1 MGSWYEMIKCINKT
15 FYTLEGFEHLV
26 HKAYDNDSETQITF
40 VESFESDI
48 KELIEVLDAEKICHE
63 RLDGVLSPEFL
74 LVLKY
79 GLSDVAGIHVNSVL
93 DTATVARIGYEL
105 ADFIVYQSQ
114 RLLDTSPDT
123 APPSNKNDAAI
134 KYVKI
139 IAAKLDELN
148 LCITRDGL
156 SNMRMFKRKS
166 WLALINAA
174 YGRLSK
180 FVIDI
185 DANYSGLD
193 IAINDYIVMINNYSI
208 LISDLNY
215 KERNISTDLFDAQTK
230 INNILEGVK

>member
-1 MGSWYEMIKCINKT
+1 MIKCINKT

-26 HKAYDNDSETQITF
+26 HKAYDNDSETQRTF

-63 RLDGVLSPEFL
+63 RLDDVLSPEFL
-74 LVLKY
+74 SVLKY

-123 APPSNKNDAAI
+123 APPSIRDDAAK
-134 KYVKI
+134 KYAKI
-139 IAAKLDELN
+139 VEEKLDELN
-148 LCITRDGL
+148 LCVTREGL
-156 SNMRMFKRKS
+156 SNMRMFKRKA
-166 WLALINAA
+166 WLALINAS
-174 YGRLSK
+174 YGRLAK
-180 FVIDI
+180 FIIGCDTKY
-185 DANYSGLD
+185 NGLD
-193 IAINDYIVMINNYSI
+193 VAIEDYIIKINNYSI

-230 INNILEGVK
+230 IMNILRR